1 MGENLSSMINTDNDT
16 LKYEYIEIVKNGLV
30 NQFLQNQVLSDSEA
44 KPEFLKKTYMNQA
57 RINNQIKKI
66 QEKYYSEVATARSL
80 SELQKVPNPRV
91 MVKLLRSKYQSR
103 FKMRERANIPQIL
116 EQMKIPTQAQT
127 MAQKIEKIKLAAQIR
142 EQKISQAQVNKLKL
156 LQQLFDRGETLKN
169 KW

>member
-1 MGENLSSMINTDNDT
+1 MINTDNDT